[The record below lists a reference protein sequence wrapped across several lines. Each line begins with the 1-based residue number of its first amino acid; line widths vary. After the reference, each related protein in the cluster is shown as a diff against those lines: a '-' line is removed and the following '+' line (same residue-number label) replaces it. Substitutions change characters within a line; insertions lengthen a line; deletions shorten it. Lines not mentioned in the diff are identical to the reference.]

1 MRLTLLAPCAW
12 RSANRAVTRHARHRI
27 VAWAVNCSP
36 QVVAGAASFGL
47 DPPLWREMLLLGGRE
62 ALARRDESLG
72 GAVDARAGGNGREQC
87 GGSVHWSPGEWI
99 GEKVE
104 WRRVYHRFRP
114 LAQKTDYTKTLGRP
128 HRSPKT
134 SCRDP
139 RAAMRLSA
147 PASIQTDSRASLAPR
162 FIQTRQTR

>member
-47 DPPLWREMLLLGGRE
+47 DPHLWREMLLLGGRE

-114 LAQKTDYTKTLGRP
+114 LAQKTDYTKTLG
-128 HRSPKT
+128 
-134 SCRDP
+134 
-139 RAAMRLSA
+139 
-147 PASIQTDSRASLAPR
+147 
-162 FIQTRQTR
+162 